1 MNAQK
6 QSEKVL
12 HVCEEWR
19 TNTRK
24 REKGTS
30 LGKWHGLHELKKMQ
44 YHVVERQENC
54 WDKLQ
59 LIFTSS
65 MYDFCCF

>member
-30 LGKWHGLHELKKMQ
+30 LGKWHGLHG
-44 YHVVERQENC
+44 VEENAVSC
-54 WDKLQ
+54 SGKTGKLLGQ
-59 LIFTSS
+59 VAINF
-65 MYDFCCF
+65 Y